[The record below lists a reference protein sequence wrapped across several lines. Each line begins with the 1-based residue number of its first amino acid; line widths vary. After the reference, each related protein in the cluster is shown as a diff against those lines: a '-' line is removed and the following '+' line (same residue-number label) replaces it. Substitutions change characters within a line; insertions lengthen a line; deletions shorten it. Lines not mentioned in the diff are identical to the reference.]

1 MNAIVTLPIAPFD
14 LAHLTLAAP
23 SSLEVILSASG
34 PAFMGVFAPTGDYA
48 EPSTLRNRIERAQT
62 LLDSCAVHA
71 SALREAA
78 EQLPVAEIGRQIGA
92 FVTAWPNAS
101 KADLAGYGAQLAEDV
116 IERRPCRYAL
126 RAALRRLRH
135 TSRFL
140 PSIAEVLVA
149 IDGEQSRIRGT
160 LWHVS
165 QISTELDRARTGLA
179 ASERRAQATRQRDG
193 KRNSLGGAA

>member
-1 MNAIVTLPIAPFD
+1 MNAIVTLPIASFD
-14 LAHLTLAAP
+14 LAHLTPAAP
-23 SSLEVILSASG
+23 SPLEVILSASG
-34 PAFMGVFAPTGDYA
+34 PAFMGVFAPDGGRP
-48 EPSTLRNRIERAQT
+48 ELSTLREGIQRAQAF
-62 LLDSCAVHA
+62 LDSCAA
-71 SALREAA
+71 QTGALRDAA
-78 EQLPVAEIGRQIGA
+78 APLPVEAIGRQIGA

-126 RAALRRLRH
+126 QAALRRLRH

-165 QISTELDRARTGLA
+165 QIPTELDRARTALA
-179 ASERRAQATRQRDG
+179 AAKGRAKATRQRDG
-193 KRNSLGGAA
+193 ERSSLGGTA